1 MKLYAG
7 FVLTSGEIEVKEVN
21 TRDFRHMEIPLHSIG
36 GIVINPKEMI
46 KPLTFAP
53 SNIKFPAITY
63 FGKRIEG
70 KGDIVR
76 TRAGTLI
83 ELPADAN
90 LIDI

>member
-7 FVLTSGEIEVKEVN
+7 FVITNGEITIQSVS
-21 TRDFRHMEIPLHSIG
+21 TRDFSQMIIPKNAIG
-36 GIVINPKEMI
+36 GLVIDPKEMV
-46 KPLTFAP
+46 KTMAFGMG
-53 SNIKFPAITY
+53 NIKFPAITY

-70 KGDIVR
+70 KANMVK

-83 ELPADAN
+83 ELSADAK